1 MLRNDASKFRA
12 RRSPSSAFQRSNGL
26 TAPNAARRRL
36 IDALAVA
43 TFSAAAFC
51 ASLDVTPVYAQKFQ
65 TRSTEA
71 QARETSTARRG
82 VPQRGA
88 VAPQSP
94 LFSGKFARG
103 VSEKFSRDAKPQS
116 PPAPSRSAQTR
127 ASGTA
132 STPNHSTT
140 RNPAAT
146 QHRPFNA
153 PAPNAAN
160 GYVATRSNP
169 QRSATSAEALAQPS
183 TSRESAQEAL
193 AKVPWN
199 AISPAAR
206 EKLAAIA
213 KNPTIYRRLPM
224 AGGYCNPELFDF
236 FLAHPHAVVG
246 LWRQMGYDDVA
257 MEAIGPN
264 LYSIREKTGT
274 VGRAQ
279 ILYQD
284 DELTLVYCNGKY
296 QGPVVPRSLDGEM
309 FLVLQTRYTEDPTGR
324 SIVVCRLDAFVDLK
338 NPGADLLARTLS
350 GPLGKL
356 ADSNFEQTLAFI
368 DSVSQ
373 TAETQPG
380 ALSATIAGLS
390 ELSPEARRLFA
401 AKTSEV
407 ARQAQLRERGVY
419 VDYRLLPK
427 LNSPTPS
434 VARVLSR
441 ERAGTPN
448 AALAARSHSA
458 TSPTPAPG
466 SYLAAD
472 ATPRRVG
479 SSFDNAPLSP
489 APSTLSD
496 YDKPSLAQNS
506 FALSNDAE
514 NEYDFE
520 AELDWDDEEPVKV
533 GGARV
538 APKPVAAPTL
548 VPETSVAKAAARPA
562 TKYSDALE
570 LVAPSAPETSTADA
584 TAAYVPLALPSNAVE
599 EASLVADDAPVS
611 TDDELESGL
620 PLLLDFENELLEE
633 AENESLS
640 DAVSPV
646 AKPAPLV
653 DFNAPNAADAVAL
666 PGFTSAPA
674 SNVADVNADEVDDS
688 ESLPVLVFDAALLD
702 ATTAETADATQTND
716 EAPLLLL
723 PNAATSEVPATPA
736 KSAKTA
742 SATPPKL
749 AFKNNLTPNQRGRV
763 VAPLVPNA
771 PKTSRSTPEPIS
783 KPTSVEKSPAP
794 VWRAVVP
801 APASA
806 ASQSAARSAAPPIA
820 ETARAVPDKGGAT
833 FRQPNVH

>member
-12 RRSPSSAFQRSNGL
+12 RRSPSSAFQRSNDR
-26 TAPNAARRRL
+26 TAPDAARRRL

-51 ASLDVTPVYAQKFQ
+51 ATLDVAPVYAQTLQ
-65 TRSTEA
+65 SRTAET
-71 QARETSTARRG
+71 QARDASTARRG

-88 VAPQSP
+88 VEASQTP

-116 PPAPSRSAQTR
+116 QTASTRSAQTR
-127 ASGTA
+127 ASGIA
-132 STPNHSTT
+132 STQNGSAV
-140 RNPAAT
+140 RNPGAT
-146 QHRPFNA
+146 QRRPFNA
-153 PAPNAAN
+153 PAQNAAAN
-160 GYVATRSNP
+160 YATSRSNS
-169 QRSATSAEALAQPS
+169 QRAASSAEALAQPS

-309 FLVLQTRYTEDPTGR
+309 FLVLQTRYTEDQTGR

-338 NPGADLLARTLS
+338 NPGADHLARTLS

-356 ADSNFEQTLAFI
+356 ADSNFEQTLAFV

-373 TAETQPG
+373 TAEKQPG

-390 ELSPEARRLFA
+390 ELSPETRRLFA

-427 LNSPTPS
+427 LNSPTPT
-434 VARVLSR
+434 VARILSR
-441 ERAGTPN
+441 ERAGVPN
-448 AALAARSHSA
+448 AAALAARSHSA
-458 TSPTPAPG
+458 TSPTPAP
-466 SYLAAD
+466 D
-472 ATPRRVG
+472 ATTSRAG
-479 SSFDNAPLSP
+479 SAFSRAPLSP
-489 APSTLSD
+489 SPSTFSNA
-496 YDKPSLAQNS
+496 DKPSLAQNS

-514 NEYDFE
+514 SDYDFE
-520 AELDWDDEEPVKV
+520 AELDWNDEEPVKV

-538 APKPVAAPTL
+538 AQKPVAAPTL
-548 VPETSVAKAAARPA
+548 VPETSVAKATARPA

-570 LVAPSAPETSTADA
+570 LVAPSATENANDDGTDVYAPPALVSDA
-584 TAAYVPLALPSNAVE
+584 
-599 EASLVADDAPVS
+599 ADDALVS

-633 AENESLS
+633 AENAPLS
-640 DAVSPV
+640 DAASSV

-653 DFNAPNAADAVAL
+653 DFNASNAADAVAL
-666 PGFTSAPA
+666 PGISSATVSSDDDA
-674 SNVADVNADEVDDS
+674 TADDAEVSDA
-688 ESLPVLVFDAALLD
+688 LPVLVFDDAAL
-702 ATTAETADATQTND
+702 AAPESETADAPPANE

-723 PNAATSEVPATPA
+723 PPDVPSELPAPSA
-736 KSAKTA
+736 QSAKTA
-742 SATPPKL
+742 SKTPPKL
-749 AFKNNLTPNQRGRV
+749 AFKNALAPNPRGRV

-771 PKTSRSTPEPIS
+771 PKTPRPTTEPTS
-783 KPTSVEKSPAP
+783 KPTSVEKSSAP

-801 APASA
+801 TPDSNAPQA
-806 ASQSAARSAAPPIA
+806 AARSAPPVV
-820 ETARAVPDKGGAT
+820 ETARVVPDKGGAT
-833 FRQPNVH
+833 FRQPNIR

>member
-12 RRSPSSAFQRSNGL
+12 RRSPSNASQRSNDR

-36 IDALAVA
+36 LDALAVA

-51 ASLDVTPVYAQKFQ
+51 APLDVTPVYAQSFQ
-65 TRSTEA
+65 SRTTSTQA
-71 QARETSTARRG
+71 QAPSTARRG
-82 VPQRGA
+82 AVPS
-88 VAPQSP
+88 QSP
-94 LFSGKFARG
+94 FFSGKFARE
-103 VSEKFSRDAKPQS
+103 VSEKFSRDAKPQNQTPPSRSNRTPTYGAVAS
-116 PPAPSRSAQTR
+116 PNRSATRNSVATQRRPFNSPAQNVANNYAPSRSNPRR
-127 ASGTA
+127 AS
-132 STPNHSTT
+132 S
-140 RNPAAT
+140 
-146 QHRPFNA
+146 
-153 PAPNAAN
+153 
-160 GYVATRSNP
+160 
-169 QRSATSAEALAQPS
+169 SAEALAQPS

-236 FLAHPHAVVG
+236 FLAYPHAVVG

-257 MEAIGPN
+257 MEPIGPN

-373 TAETQPG
+373 TAEKQPG

-441 ERAGTPN
+441 ERASASN
-448 AALAARSHSA
+448 AALAARSPSA
-458 TSPTPAPG
+458 PDSGFAVDAPTGRAGSIARTPLSPTP
-466 SYLAAD
+466 S
-472 ATPRRVG
+472 TF
-479 SSFDNAPLSP
+479 SSV
-489 APSTLSD
+489 
-496 YDKPSLAQNS
+496 DKPSLAQNS

-514 NEYDFE
+514 SDYDFE
-520 AELDWDDEEPVKV
+520 AELDWDDEPVKV

-538 APKPVAAPTL
+538 ARQPIAAPTL
-548 VPETSVAKAAARPA
+548 VPETSVAKATTRPA
-562 TKYSDALE
+562 TQYSDALE
-570 LVAPSAPETSTADA
+570 LVAPSATENANSENADVYA
-584 TAAYVPLALPSNAVE
+584 PSALVSD
-599 EASLVADDAPVS
+599 EADFAPLVADDALVS
-611 TDDELESGL
+611 SDDELESGL

-633 AENESLS
+633 AENEPLS
-640 DAVSPV
+640 DAAPSV

-653 DFNAPNAADAVAL
+653 DFNASNGADAVAL
-666 PGFTSAPA
+666 PGFSSANA
-674 SNVADVNADEVDDS
+674 SSDGDATADGDDGS
-688 ESLPVLVFDAALLD
+688 DALPLLVFDVESLD
-702 ATTAETADATQTND
+702 APENETADATQTN
-716 EAPLLLL
+716 EAAPLLSL
-723 PNAATSEVPATPA
+723 PSDVPSELPATPA
-736 KSAKTA
+736 KSAQNK
-742 SATPPKL
+742 SETPPKL
-749 AFKNNLTPNQRGRV
+749 AFKNDLSPKARVRV
-763 VAPLVPNA
+763 VAPLLPGA
-771 PKTSRSTPEPIS
+771 SKTPRPTTEPTS
-783 KPTSVEKSPAP
+783 KSSVEKPSAP

-801 APASA
+801 TPGSGAPQA
-806 ASQSAARSAAPPIA
+806 AARNATPIVA
-820 ETARAVPDKGGAT
+820 ETARVAPDKGGAT
-833 FRQPNVH
+833 FRQPNIR

>member
-1 MLRNDASKFRA
+1 MPRNDASKFSV
-12 RRSPSSAFQRSNGL
+12 RRSASNAFQRSNGQ
-26 TAPNAARRRL
+26 TAPDAARRRL

-51 ASLDVTPVYAQKFQ
+51 ATFDVAPVYAQAFQ
-65 TRSTEA
+65 SRTTT
-71 QARETSTARRG
+71 QARDASTARSG
-82 VPQRGA
+82 SSSTPF
-88 VAPQSP
+88 
-94 LFSGKFARG
+94 FSGKFARG
-103 VSEKFSRDAKPQS
+103 VSEKFSRDAKSQNRT
-116 PPAPSRSAQTR
+116 APSRSNQTPAYDAASAQNR
-127 ASGTA
+127 STA
-132 STPNHSTT
+132 
-140 RNPAAT
+140 RNPVAT
-146 QHRPFNA
+146 QRRPLNA
-153 PAPNAAN
+153 PAQNGAAN
-160 GYVATRSNP
+160 YATSRSGS
-169 QRSATSAEALAQPS
+169 QRAASSAEALAQPS

-193 AKVPWN
+193 AKIPWN

-206 EKLAAIA
+206 EKLAALA

-236 FLAHPHAVVG
+236 FLTHPHAVVG

-338 NPGADLLARTLS
+338 NPGADLLARTFS

-427 LNSPTPS
+427 LNSPTPT

-441 ERAGTPN
+441 ERAGAPD
-448 AALAARSHSA
+448 AALAARSRSA
-458 TSPTPAPG
+458 SQVPAPG
-466 SYLAAD
+466 FNAD
-472 ATPRRVG
+472 ASRSRAG
-479 SSFDNAPLSP
+479 SVFASSSLSQT
-489 APSTLSD
+489 PSTLNSF
-496 YDKPSLAQNS
+496 DKPSLAQNS
-506 FALSNDAE
+506 FALSNDDAE
-514 NEYDFE
+514 SDYDFE
-520 AELDWDDEEPVKV
+520 AELDWEDEEPLKV

-538 APKPVAAPTL
+538 AQKPVAAPTL
-548 VPETSVAKAAARPA
+548 VPETSVAKATARPA
-562 TKYSDALE
+562 TKYSNALE
-570 LVAPSAPETSTADA
+570 LVAQPAADDANNDDEGVYAPLVLSSDAVESAP
-584 TAAYVPLALPSNAVE
+584 
-599 EASLVADDAPVS
+599 LVADDALVS
-611 TDDELESGL
+611 DDEEELESGL

-633 AENESLS
+633 AEKDSLS
-640 DAVSPV
+640 DAASPV

-653 DFNAPNAADAVAL
+653 DFNASNAADAVAL
-666 PGFTSAPA
+666 PAFSSAPA
-674 SNVADVNADEVDDS
+674 SKVADVDANADSSDGS
-688 ESLPVLVFDAALLD
+688 ETLPVLVFDETVFN
-702 ATTAETADATQTND
+702 ATESETTNATATNEET
-716 EAPLLLL
+716 PLLLL
-723 PNAATSEVPATPA
+723 PSDVPTELPATPE
-736 KSAKTA
+736 KPAKTA
-742 SATPPKL
+742 SKTPPKVAL
-749 AFKNNLTPNQRGRV
+749 KNDLTSRTRGRV
-763 VAPLVPNA
+763 VAPIVPNA
-771 PKTSRSTPEPIS
+771 AKTPPAAPQPTPS
-783 KPTSVEKSPAP
+783 KPAVEKPSAP

-801 APASA
+801 TPG
-806 ASQSAARSAAPPIA
+806 SAAPEAARVAPPVA
-820 ETARAVPDKGGAT
+820 ETARVVPDKGGAT
-833 FRQPNVH
+833 FRRPNVH

>member
-1 MLRNDASKFRA
+1 
-12 RRSPSSAFQRSNGL
+12 
-26 TAPNAARRRL
+26 
-36 IDALAVA
+36 
-43 TFSAAAFC
+43 
-51 ASLDVTPVYAQKFQ
+51 
-65 TRSTEA
+65 
-71 QARETSTARRG
+71 
-82 VPQRGA
+82 
-88 VAPQSP
+88 
-94 LFSGKFARG
+94 
-103 VSEKFSRDAKPQS
+103 
-116 PPAPSRSAQTR
+116 
-127 ASGTA
+127 
-132 STPNHSTT
+132 
-140 RNPAAT
+140 
-146 QHRPFNA
+146 
-153 PAPNAAN
+153 
-160 GYVATRSNP
+160 
-169 QRSATSAEALAQPS
+169 
-183 TSRESAQEAL
+183 
-193 AKVPWN
+193 
-199 AISPAAR
+199 
-206 EKLAAIA
+206 
-213 KNPTIYRRLPM
+213 M

-246 LWRQMGYDDVA
+246 LWRQMGYDDVSMA
-257 MEAIGPN
+257 QIGPN

-373 TAETQPG
+373 TAEKQPG

-427 LNSPTPS
+427 LNSPTPT

-441 ERAGTPN
+441 ERAGASN
-448 AALAARSHSA
+448 AAALAARSHSA
-458 TSPTPAPG
+458 TSPTQARG
-466 SYLAAD
+466 AYLDGD
-472 ATPRRVG
+472 ATTGRAG
-479 SSFDNAPLSP
+479 SAFSRAPLSP
-489 APSTLSD
+489 ATSTFND
-496 YDKPSLAQNS
+496 ADKPSLAQNS

-514 NEYDFE
+514 NDYDFE

-538 APKPVAAPTL
+538 AQKPVAAPTL
-548 VPETSVAKAAARPA
+548 VPETSVAKATARPA

-570 LVAPSAPETSTADA
+570 LVAPSANENANNDGTDA
-584 TAAYVPLALPSNAVE
+584 YAPPALVSDGDDFAPI
-599 EASLVADDAPVS
+599 VADDALVS

-633 AENESLS
+633 AENKPLS
-640 DAVSPV
+640 DAASSV

-653 DFNAPNAADAVAL
+653 DFNASNAADAVAL
-666 PGFTSAPA
+666 PGFSSATVSSDA
-674 SNVADVNADEVDDS
+674 NATADDADVSDA
-688 ESLPVLVFDAALLD
+688 LPVLVFDD
-702 ATTAETADATQTND
+702 APRDDPQTETADATQTNE

-723 PNAATSEVPATPA
+723 PLDVPSELPATSA
-736 KSAKTA
+736 KPAKTA
-742 SATPPKL
+742 FKAPPKL
-749 AFKNNLTPNQRGRV
+749 ALKNDLTPNPRGRV

-771 PKTSRSTPEPIS
+771 PKTPRPAPESAS
-783 KPTSVEKSPAP
+783 KPPVEKSTAP

-801 APASA
+801 TPDSNAPQA
-806 ASQSAARSAAPPIA
+806 AARSAPPVV
-820 ETARAVPDKGGAT
+820 ETARVVPDKGGAT
-833 FRQPNVH
+833 FRQPNIR

>member
-12 RRSPSSAFQRSNGL
+12 RRSPSSAFQRSNGQ
-26 TAPNAARRRL
+26 TAPNATRRRL

-43 TFSAAAFC
+43 TFSTAAFC
-51 ASLDVTPVYAQKFQ
+51 ATLDVTPVYAQKFQ

-71 QARETSTARRG
+71 QARETSTARRD

-116 PPAPSRSAQTR
+116 PTAPSRSAQTR

-132 STPNHSTT
+132 ATQNRSAT

-146 QHRPFNA
+146 QRRPFNA

-160 GYVATRSNP
+160 GYAAPRSNP
-169 QRSATSAEALAQPS
+169 QRTANSAEALAQPS

-193 AKVPWN
+193 AKIPWN

-206 EKLAAIA
+206 EKLAALA

-236 FLAHPHAVVG
+236 FLTHPHAVVG

-390 ELSPEARRLFA
+390 TLSPEARRLFA

-427 LNSPTPS
+427 LNNPTPS

-441 ERAGTPN
+441 ERAGAPN

-458 TSPTPAPG
+458 TPPTQAPG
-466 SYLAAD
+466 ARLAAD
-472 ATPRRVG
+472 ASTGRAG
-479 SSFDNAPLSP
+479 STFANAPLNPS
-489 APSTLSD
+489 PSTLSD
-496 YDKPSLAQNS
+496 YDKPSLVQNS

-520 AELDWDDEEPVKV
+520 AELDWEDEEPVKV

-538 APKPVAAPTL
+538 AQKLIAAPTL
-548 VPETSVAKAAARPA
+548 VPETSVAKAAARTS

-570 LVAPSAPETSTADA
+570 LVAPSATEDA
-584 TAAYVPLALPSNAVE
+584 TAEYADAYVTLALPSDEAE
-599 EASLVADDAPVS
+599 SASLVSDDALVS

-620 PLLLDFENELLEE
+620 PFLLDFENELLEE

-640 DAVSPV
+640 DVASPV

-666 PGFTSAPA
+666 PGFTTA
-674 SNVADVNADEVDDS
+674 SDANADEVDGSD
-688 ESLPVLVFDAALLD
+688 SLPVLVFDDALLD
-702 ATTAETADATQTND
+702 ASDAETETADATQTNE

-723 PNAATSEVPATPA
+723 PSDVPSKLPATPA
-736 KSAKTA
+736 QSAKTA
-742 SATPPKL
+742 SAAPSKL
-749 AFKNNLTPNQRGRV
+749 AFKNDLTPKQRGRV

-771 PKTSRSTPEPIS
+771 PQTSRPTPEPTS

-806 ASQSAARSAAPPIA
+806 ASPNAVRSAPPVA
-820 ETARAVPDKGGAT
+820 ETARVAPDKGGAT